1 MSIISFQMEA
11 QVITDDFSDGDFTN
25 NPVWIGDSTH
35 FIVNGSDELQ
45 LQDSGPNQSCLA
57 TPSPGPSLGNKEWR
71 FWVRENFSPSANNY
85 GRVYLVSDSQ
95 NLKDSL
101 NGYYLQFGEAGNNDA
116 VELFRQNGLSMFS
129 VCRGKDGEIASPFQ
143 IGVKVTR
150 DSLGEWSLLIDPQGG
165 TDYTLEN
172 SGIDTVNTTTLFF
185 GVLAVYTKTDDTKF
199 YWTDFYAGPIY
210 INHTLPEILA
220 SNVISPTKL
229 DVQFNER
236 LDSIQSGLTSN
247 YFVNKGIGSPVKAFQ
262 DSATAGLIHLSF
274 ANQILVDT
282 GYTIKVKNLKNEN
295 GDLMK
300 PDSNLFWRFVPRSF
314 DVVIN
319 EVMAN
324 PKPPQNL
331 PPYEYIELYNRTK
344 IPIPLDNWKICIG
357 LKEHLIGPV
366 TILPDSFVVLC
377 SNTASLAFNPSLP
390 IVGVA
395 GFPSLNNSGAELTL
409 KTDSGRVMSC
419 VTYSDTWYEDPNK
432 KNGGWS
438 LEQIDPDN
446 PCAGSENWRASVNTD
461 GGTPGKRNSIKG
473 PNPDHSFP
481 EVLHVAVIA
490 PDTLCVIF
498 SKPLDSTSMINPALY
513 TSMPPIQLKSIQAVG
528 NDYQRIFLFLSF
540 PLQAGI
546 TYALKINSG
555 IKDCVGNPLLT
566 SENIR
571 FALPQLPEPQDL
583 VVNEILSDPRSGGVK
598 YVELYNRSLKVIDL
612 KSLNLASGDSI
623 TGLISDIKEITSIG
637 YLLFPGDYVVLS
649 TDGTIVKNQYFSVNP
664 NSFTDLPAMPKMDI
678 GGGLVALSTSSGLII
693 DQVVYSS
700 SWQFPLLSTTK
711 GVSLERIDF
720 EKPSQDPNNWH
731 SAAETVGFGTPG
743 YRNSEY
749 VGKSSVSDVSLGY
762 ELFSPDEDGY
772 HDVLPINYWFD
783 DPGSI
788 ATVKIFDSR
797 GRLVR
802 NLERN
807 ILLGSSGSINW
818 DGLGDH
824 QEKVP
829 IGRYIIYFQVFHGN
843 GKQQSYKLVCT
854 LASKL

>member
-1 MSIISFQMEA
+1 MEG
-11 QVITDDFSDGDFTN
+11 QVITDDFSDGDFTH
-25 NPVWIGDSTH
+25 NPVWAGDSSH
-35 FIVNGSDELQ
+35 FIVNGSAELQ
-45 LQDSGPNQSCLA
+45 LQDTGPNQSYLSTA
-57 TPSPGPSLGNKEWR
+57 SPGTLLRNNEWR
-71 FWVRENFSPSANNY
+71 FWARENFSPSANNY

-116 VELFRQNGLSMFS
+116 VELFRQNGLTVFS
-129 VCRGKDGEIASPFQ
+129 VCRGKDGEIAYPFQ

-165 TDYTLEN
+165 VDYIFENKGVDTLQ
-172 SGIDTVNTTTLFF
+172 TTTLFF
-185 GVLAVYTKTDDTKF
+185 GVLATYTKTDDTKF

-210 INHTLPEILA
+210 INHTLPAILE
-220 SNVISPTKL
+220 SHTISATKL

-236 LDSIQSGLTSN
+236 LDSVQSVLTFN
-247 YFVNKGIGSPVKAFQ
+247 YIVNKGIGSPTQVLQ
-262 DSATAGLIHLSF
+262 DSVSAGLIHLSF
-274 ANQILVDT
+274 ANQFLVDT
-282 GYTIKVKNLKNEN
+282 GYTIKVKDLKNEN

-300 PDSNLFWRFVPRSF
+300 PDSTLFWRFVPRSF

-357 LKEHLIGPV
+357 LKEHLIGSV

-377 SNTASLAFNPSLP
+377 SNTASLTFNSSLP
-390 IVGVA
+390 VVGVA
-395 GFPSLNNSGAELTL
+395 GFPALNNSGAELTL

-419 VTYSDTWYEDPNK
+419 ITYSDTWYGNSNK

-446 PCAGSENWRASVNTD
+446 PCAGSENWRASVNPD
-461 GGTPGKRNSIKG
+461 GGSPGKRNSIKG
-473 PNPDHSFP
+473 SNPDHSFP
-481 EVLHVAVIA
+481 EVLHVVVIS

-498 SKPLDSTSMINPALY
+498 SKPLDSASMINPALY
-513 TSMPPIQLKSIQAVG
+513 ASIPPIQLKSIQAVG

-546 TYALKINSG
+546 IYELKMNSG
-555 IKDCVGNPLLT
+555 IKDCVGNPLL
-566 SENIR
+566 SNESIR
-571 FALPQLPEPQDL
+571 FASPQNPVYQDI
-583 VVNEILSDPRSGGVK
+583 VINEMLSDPRSGGVK

-623 TGLISDIKEITSIG
+623 IGVISDIKEITSIG

-649 TDGTIVKNQYFSVNP
+649 TDGAIVKNQYFSLDP
-664 NSFTDLPAMPKMDI
+664 KAFTDLPTMPKMDI
-678 GGGLVALSTSSGLII
+678 GGGLIALSTTSGLII
-693 DQVVYSS
+693 DQVIYSS
-700 SWQFPLLSTTK
+700 SWQFPLLNTTK

-749 VGKSSVSDVSLGY
+749 MGKSSVSEVSLGY

-783 DPGSI
+783 APGSLAI
-788 ATVKIFDSR
+788 VKIYDSR
-797 GRLVR
+797 GRLIR

-818 DGLGDH
+818 DGLGDR
-824 QEKVP
+824 QEKAP
-829 IGRYIIYFQVFHGN
+829 IGRYIIYFQVFHVN
-843 GKQQSYKLVCT
+843 GKEQSYKLVCT